1 MDITTKAFWK
11 AACNRALRTF
21 LQVIL
26 ATWTVGTIIT
36 DVDWKVVLMSAVSA
50 AIYSLL
56 TSILAGIPE
65 VKANDVLE
73 SSLYVEEGEDVE
85 DYSKFKEDEE
95 V

>member
-1 MDITTKAFWK
+1 MDITTKEWWK
-11 AACNRALRTF
+11 AAFWRAFRTF

-26 ATWTVGTIIT
+26 AVWTAGTVIT
-36 DVDWKVVLMSAVSA
+36 DVNWKFVLLSAVSA

-65 VKANDVLE
+65 VKANAVLE

-85 DYSKFKEDEE
+85 DYSKFEEDKE